1 MADSCL
7 RVVDIE
13 VPSQVVQERA
23 QAVVRELQRRTR
35 LPGFRPGKAPA
46 SVIRQR
52 FQEDIRSQVLQELV
66 PEYIAAVAR
75 EQKWEPVGNPSVS
88 DVQYEEDAPLKFK
101 ATVEVLPEFDL
112 ADYSGLAVEVPQPEI
127 AKEEVEKALEDLRE
141 QAAAYVNVDP
151 RPLRDGDFAGIAIQ
165 GGEAGKGSSDVRV
178 DEILCE
184 IGGANTI
191 QEFTENLRG
200 AEVGQEISFEVAY
213 RPDHRDPRLAGKSV
227 PYRVK
232 VLGIKQKQLPELNE
246 EFARELGTFDSLDAV
261 RQHIR
266 EDMTKSRLEEAEHK
280 ARGEVRKQLVA
291 LHEFAVPDSL
301 VERQIERRLD
311 RLRRQL
317 VSQGMDPKSVAL
329 DWGKV
334 RAAQREEAVEDVK
347 STFILEKIAHQE
359 HLEAEDSEVDQEV
372 ERIASVTQT
381 DLGTIRS
388 RLTRE
393 GGLDRMKSR
402 LRIEKALDFVFH
414 QARKAG

>member
-1 MADSCL
+1 MPDSCL

-13 VPSQVVQERA
+13 VPVQVVQERA

-46 SVIRQR
+46 SIIRQR

-101 ATVEVLPEFDL
+101 ATVEVLPEFEL
-112 ADYSGLAVEVPQPEI
+112 ADYSNLSVEVPKSEI
-127 AKEEVEKALEDLRE
+127 AAEEVEKALEGLRE
-141 QAAAYVNVDP
+141 QAATYINVDP
-151 RPLRDGDFAGIAIQ
+151 RPLRDGDFAGITLQ
-165 GGEAGKGSSDVRV
+165 GGEAGEGSSDVRV

-184 IGGANTI
+184 IGGPNTVK
-191 QEFTENLRG
+191 EFTENLRG
-200 AEVGQEISFEVAY
+200 AEVGQELSFEVAY
-213 RPDHRDPRLAGKSV
+213 KPDHGDPRLAGKSI

-232 VLGIKQKQLPELNE
+232 VLGIKQKQLPELND
-246 EFARELGTFDSLDAV
+246 EFARELGNFDSLDAV

-266 EDMTKSRLEEAEHK
+266 EDMEKSRLEEAEHK

-291 LHEFAVPDSL
+291 LHDFAVPDSL

-317 VSQGMDPKSVAL
+317 VSQGMDPKSMAL
-329 DWGKV
+329 DWGKL

-347 STFILEKIAHQE
+347 STFILEKIAHQQ
-359 HLEAEDSEVDQEV
+359 HLEPEDSEVDQEI

-381 DLGTIRS
+381 DGGTIRS

-402 LRIEKALDFVFH
+402 LRIDKALDFVFH

>member
-1 MADSCL
+1 MPDSCL

-13 VPSQVVQERA
+13 VPLEVVQERA

-52 FQEDIRSQVLQELV
+52 FQEDIRTQVLQELV

-75 EQKWEPVGNPSVS
+75 EQKWEPVGNPAVS

-101 ATVEVLPEFDL
+101 ATVEVLPEFEL
-112 ADYSGLAVEVPQPEI
+112 ADYSGLSVEVPEPEI
-127 AKEEVEKALEDLRE
+127 AAEEVEKALEELRE
-141 QAAAYVNVDP
+141 QAAAYINVDP
-151 RPLRDGDFAGIAIQ
+151 RPLQDGDFAGIAIQ
-165 GGEAGKGSSDVRV
+165 GGERGKESADVRV
-178 DEILCE
+178 DEVLCE
-184 IGGANTI
+184 IGGANTVK
-191 QEFTENLRG
+191 EFTENLRG
-200 AEVGQEISFEVAY
+200 AEVGQELSFEVVY
-213 RPDHRDPRLAGKSV
+213 KPEHGDPRLAGKSV

-232 VLGIKQKQLPELNE
+232 VLGIKQKQLPELDD
-246 EFARELGTFDSLDAV
+246 EFARELGSFETLDAV
-261 RQHIR
+261 RQHIG
-266 EDMTKSRLEEAEHK
+266 EDRKKSRLAEAEHK

-301 VERQIERRLD
+301 VERQVERRLD

-359 HLEAEDSEVDQEV
+359 HMEPEDSEVHQEI

-381 DLGTIRS
+381 DAGAIRS

-402 LRIEKALDFVFH
+402 LRIEKALDFVFQ